1 VICTCDLICDLP
13 ITDKSYS
20 TRSRPGLRSSN

>member
-13 ITDKSYS
+13 IT
-20 TRSRPGLRSSN
+20 G